1 MLKKYYK
8 KIEVSNLQLREHEN
22 FCDTV
27 IDISW
32 SKIEYNRIAFINKAV
47 QNFKECKYLEIGC
60 ENNLCF
66 HSVAAKDKIG
76 IDPVSGGN
84 MKITSDDFFKNNT
97 IIFDVIFIDGLHTY
111 EQVRKDVVNS
121 LRFLKNGG
129 FIFLHDMIPRSFL
142 EEHVSRLQNIWTGNV
157 WKVGIE
163 LAKTNNIDF
172 YVINADHGV
181 GVLKKKQDTQ
191 LYDDYINLKDL
202 KFKDFLYLNEI
213 INYINPEEAIKI
225 INKSIGQA
233 I

>member
-1 MLKKYYK
+1 
-8 KIEVSNLQLREHEN
+8 
-22 FCDTV
+22 
-27 IDISW
+27 
-32 SKIEYNRIAFINKAV
+32 
-47 QNFKECKYLEIGC
+47 
-60 ENNLCF
+60 
-66 HSVAAKDKIG
+66 
-76 IDPVSGGN
+76 
-84 MKITSDDFFKNNT
+84 MKITSDVFFKNNT

-129 FIFLHDMIPRSFL
+129 FIFLHDLIPRSFL
-142 EEHVSRLQNIWTGNV
+142 EENVSRLQNIWTGDV

-225 INKSIGQA
+225 INKPIGQA